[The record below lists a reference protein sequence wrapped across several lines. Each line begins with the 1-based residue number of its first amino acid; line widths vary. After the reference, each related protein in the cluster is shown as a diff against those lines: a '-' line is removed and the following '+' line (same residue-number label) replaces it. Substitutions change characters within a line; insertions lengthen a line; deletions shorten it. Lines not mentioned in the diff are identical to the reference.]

1 MEKTRPDI
9 QQKIGSIQV
18 GLLRY
23 SHKGKKLSLPV
34 RISVEENDSLHC
46 IINDLPCQKLLNKNV
61 TLIQRD
67 RENYL
72 YIGGRISREVQ
83 KNALVLSVDITK
95 ACWFIRKS
103 KGSVTWLQ
111 EKCVYLPEMPAMNM
125 AS

>member
-1 MEKTRPDI
+1 MEKARPDI
-9 QQKIGSIQV
+9 QQKIGAIQV

-23 SHKGKKLSLPV
+23 SHKGKKMSIPV
-34 RISVEENDSLHC
+34 RIAVEQQDSLHC
-46 IINDLPCQKLLNKNV
+46 VISDLPSQTLLNKNV

-72 YIGGRISREVQ
+72 YIGGRISQEIQ
-83 KNALVLSVDITK
+83 KTALVLSVNITK

-111 EKCVYLPEMPAMNM
+111 EKCVYLPEGTSMNM